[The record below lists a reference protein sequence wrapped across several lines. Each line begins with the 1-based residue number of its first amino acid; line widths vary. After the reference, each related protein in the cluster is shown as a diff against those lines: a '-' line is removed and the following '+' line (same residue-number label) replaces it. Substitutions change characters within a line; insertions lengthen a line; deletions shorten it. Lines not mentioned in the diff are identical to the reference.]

1 MSYYIPPPDP
11 KGELKIE
18 EQHPRCVE
26 VWFIPDDARLSEA
39 GIDLNDREK
48 HKVKLLEISAQDSY
62 ISISPINTL
71 ASRPEF
77 LEPKYDQ
84 IREIV
89 IEETD
94 LWNIHCDGELPRTRD
109 DVLQILHD
117 LQSGF
122 TKDPD
127 HGLGL
132 AKDYR
137 YIIENIEELTEAETL
152 IISTT
157 QTSGYDPATKTFVLS
172 QREFD
177 EARKAMDRITNR
189 ARTAA
194 SDVKDVAI
202 HNVLA
207 PMVAK
212 KDKTI
217 RMRRNPMIRKFQ
229 DILLN
234 DEGLE
239 DEDHEA
245 LVDMVA
251 ASAKRIAHSQP
262 EKLALL
268 RDEVQLATLDALIAK
283 YEDMIAK
290 SLSEDEWQTFFTE
303 HPFIL
308 SFVFGYPVIQVEGHA
323 SVGGKKLSGDGEKI
337 ADFLYKHDLTG
348 NTALFEIKKP
358 QTPVLDT
365 RKEYRGGV
373 YGPNKELSGAI
384 SQVLDQRYQFQLHF
398 ASKVVASRRNDLS
411 SYAVAC
417 CVIIGLVPEDDDQ
430 KKSLELIRANSRD
443 VQIVTFD
450 ELLAKLKQLRS
461 FLAVADA
468 SEAAE

>member
-1 MSYYIPPPDP
+1 MARFYDEDDHSERLRVVTRKDGLREVY
-11 KGELKIE
+11 LKLSKVQIE
-18 EQHPRCVE
+18 RARASDQYQPGHE
-26 VWFIPDDARLSEA
+26 VQILTVDRA
-39 GIDLNDREK
+39 NDRLTM
-48 HKVKLLEISAQDSY
+48 HPVMVLDS
-62 ISISPINTL
+62 T
-71 ASRPEF
+71 RVDF
-77 LEPKYDQ
+77 LDDRYSQ
-84 IREIV
+84 IREVVLEGFKKTGISS
-89 IEETD
+89 
-94 LWNIHCDGELPRTRD
+94 PD
-109 DVLQILHD
+109 DVAARLESLP
-117 LQSGF
+117 SGF
-122 TKDPD
+122 VKDYD
-127 HGLGL
+127 VSLGL
-132 AKDYR
+132 AFDYR
-137 YIIENIEELTEAETL
+137 FIVEQIEKLTNARTL
-152 IISTT
+152 VISKTRG
-157 QTSGYDPATKTFVLS
+157 SSYDEDTLTFVLS
-172 QREFD
+172 HREFED
-177 EARKAMDRITNR
+177 ARKAINRIANN
-189 ARTAA
+189 ARNAA
-194 SDVKDVAI
+194 SDVKDVTV
-202 HNVLA
+202 HNMLA

-212 KDKTI
+212 KDKAI
-217 RMRRNPMIRKFQ
+217 RMRRNPMTRKFQ
-229 DILLN
+229 DVLLN
-234 DEGLE
+234 EEGLDE
-239 DEDHEA
+239 EDHEA
-245 LVDMVA
+245 LVDMVT
-251 ASAKRIAHSQP
+251 ASAKRIAQSQP

-290 SLSEDEWQTFFTE
+290 SLSEDEWQAFFTE

-365 RKEYRGGV
+365 RKAYRGGV
-373 YGPNKELSGAI
+373 YGPDKELSGAI

-450 ELLAKLKQLRS
+450 ELLAKLKQLRD
-461 FLAVADA
+461 FLSVADA

>member
-1 MSYYIPPPDP
+1 MAYYIPPPDP
-11 KGELKIE
+11 KGKLQIE
-18 EQHPRCVE
+18 ELNPRCAE
-26 VWFIPDDARLSEA
+26 VWFIPDDDRLRAA
-39 GIDLNDREK
+39 GIDLKDRVQ
-48 HKVKLLEISAQDSY
+48 HRVKLLEIDAQDA
-62 ISISPINTL
+62 SISVIPVNTFP
-71 ASRPEF
+71 SSSDF
-77 LEPKYDQ
+77 LKPKYGQ

-89 IEETD
+89 IEKTD
-94 LWNIHCDGELPRTRD
+94 LWNVHQDGELPKTRS
-109 DVLQILHD
+109 DVLEMLHVFH
-117 LQSGF
+117 SGF

-127 HGLGL
+127 YGLGL

-137 YIIENIEELTEAETL
+137 HIVEAVEEITDAETL
-152 IISTT
+152 VISTKR
-157 QTSGYDPATKTFVLS
+157 TSGYNPNTKTFVLA

-177 EARKAMDRITNR
+177 DARKAIDRITKR
-189 ARTAA
+189 ARAAA
-194 SDVKDVAI
+194 SDVKEVTI
-202 HNVLA
+202 HNALA

-217 RMRRNPMIRKFQ
+217 RMRRNPMTRKFQ

-234 DEGLE
+234 EEGLD

-245 LVDMVA
+245 LVDMVTNNA
-251 ASAKRIAHSQP
+251 QRIARSQP
-262 EKLALL
+262 EKLAML
-268 RDEVQLATLDALIAK
+268 RDEVQLATLDTLIAK
-283 YEDMIAK
+283 FEGMICK
-290 SLSEDEWQTFFTE
+290 SLSEDDWQKFFTE

-323 SVGGKKLSGDGEKI
+323 SVGGKKLSGEGEKI
-337 ADFLYKHDLTG
+337 ADFLYQHDLTG

-365 RKEYRGGV
+365 GKAYRGGV

-398 ASKVVASRRNDLS
+398 ASKVVASKRTDLS

-450 ELLAKLKQLRS
+450 ELLSKLKQLRD
-461 FLAVADA
+461 FLTATEKEVTA
-468 SEAAE
+468 